1 MTKGMVMTADR
12 LRLKEDAVPSIL
24 IPGEEVSGPS
34 PRQLRFKRRN
44 QPLEEPDI
52 MAMGVQQEVVIDHTV
67 KTGQADQT
75 PTEIQDLGKKFE
87 QNPFAMK
94 CSIENFKDNADAV
107 SYYTGFSNYDQFMI
121 FYHCLGPCV
130 NELDYKCVTLE
141 PRDQLFL
148 TLMKLRRAKEDF
160 ELSLFFQ
167 VSVSTVSRIVTTWIN
182 ILYFQLKEMNIWPSQ
197 DTVQDFMPSNF
208 AEKFANTRVI
218 LDATEIPVEKPSDV
232 NAQSITWSNYKHRNT
247 IKAMIGVTPRGAVSY
262 VSDAYGGSASDRMI
276 IERSDLLKDGM
287 FEKGDSIMADRGI
300 MVQDLF
306 ANKDVQVNTPTFLKG
321 KSQLEAHEVVHDRR
335 VASKR
340 IHVERVIGLAKR
352 FKILKNELSHSK
364 IQLGSRIIYICFVLS
379 NFRRSIVDKFA

>member
-1 MTKGMVMTADR
+1 MQMLFATFTSAKVITGTRQNDEGNADR

-24 IPGEEVSGPS
+24 IPGEEVSAPS
-34 PRQLRFKRRN
+34 PRQLRFKRRH

-52 MAMGVQQEVVIDHTV
+52 MAMGVEQEVVIDHTV

-75 PTEIQDLGKKFE
+75 PTEIQDLGGKVV

-130 NELDYKCVTLE
+130 NELDYKC
-141 PRDQLFL
+141 
-148 TLMKLRRAKEDF
+148 
-160 ELSLFFQ
+160 
-167 VSVSTVSRIVTTWIN
+167 
-182 ILYFQLKEMNIWPSQ
+182 LKEMNIWPSQ
-197 DTVQDFMPSNF
+197 ETVQDCMPSNF
-208 AEKFANTRVI
+208 AEKFANTMVI
-218 LDATEIPVEKPSDV
+218 LDATEISVEKPSDV
-232 NAQSITWSNYKHRNT
+232 NAQSITWSNYKHSNT

-306 ANKDVQVNTPTFLKG
+306 ANKDVQVNTPTFLK
-321 KSQLEAHEVVHDRR
+321 
-335 VASKR
+335 
-340 IHVERVIGLAKR
+340 AKET
-352 FKILKNELSHSK
+352 K
-364 IQLGSRIIYICFVLS
+364 
-379 NFRRSIVDKFA
+379 